1 MGPFFELRIYQVLPG
16 KMKEWL
22 NLMENIIIPFQS
34 SKGMVIHGS
43 FIEKS
48 LDQFFLKDQ
57 VRDVKKFNDR
67 NVYIWIR
74 RFENEESKKEL
85 YEKVYQSNEWLN
97 EIGPKVEKLIDRN
110 SIIVHNITS
119 TKLSV
124 MK

>member
-1 MGPFFELRIYQVLPG
+1 MGPFFELRMYKVLPG

-43 FIEKS
+43 FIENS
-48 LDQFFLKDQ
+48 LDQFFLKDK
-57 VRDVKKFNDR
+57 VRDMKKFNDR

-110 SIIVHNITS
+110 SIIVHNISS

>member
-1 MGPFFELRIYQVLPG
+1 MGPFFELRMYQVLPG